1 MRSSAWGTGEA
12 ARLLAPD
19 LAPQPAVF
27 VVVGLAAY
35 FTAIVRAPLTGIVLT
50 VEMTGNS
57 EQMLPLLVSC
67 FCAYAGLICD
77 SCKNV
82 QQSTSNRTPQRKM
95 KAILQHPADSG
106 FGPVC

>member
-1 MRSSAWGTGEA
+1 MA

-27 VVVGLAAY
+27 VVIGLAAY
-35 FTAIVRAPLTGIVLT
+35 FTAIVRAPVTGIVLT
-50 VEMTGNS
+50 VEMTGNY

-67 FCAYAGLICD
+67 FCAYAVAEVLRELPIYQSLLERDLAPNGPAAGYGEPMVGLMCD

-82 QQSTSNRTPQRKM
+82 
-95 KAILQHPADSG
+95 
-106 FGPVC
+106 